1 MELLE
6 AIQSRRSVKKF
17 DKTHELTDD
26 EVRQLIRCASL
37 APTSFNMQNWQFVAV
52 RDAGQKTA
60 LCKAAWNQEQ
70 VCDAALVLVLAGDLK
85 AHEDSS
91 RTLRDAPDELTEM
104 FDGMIKQFYGGNESL
119 ALQEACRSV
128 GFAGQ
133 NVMLAARDM
142 DYDTCAMIG
151 FDPKAVAEI
160 LELPEH
166 LPPLLM
172 ITVGRAAEP
181 ARKRW
186 GLLDYEEVLSLDK
199 YGERS
204 FTGPIQG

>member
-1 MELLE
+1 MELFE

-17 DKTHELTDD
+17 DKSHELTDD
-26 EVRQLIRCASL
+26 EVRHLVRCANL

-52 RDAGQKTA
+52 RDADQKAA

-70 VCDAALVLVLAGDLK
+70 VCDAAMVLVFAGDLK
-85 AHEDSS
+85 AYEDCS
-91 RTLRDAPDELTEM
+91 RTLRNAPDELTAM
-104 FDGMIKQFYGGNESL
+104 FDGMIKQFYGDNESL

-142 DYDTCAMIG
+142 GYDTCAMIG

-172 ITVGRAAEP
+172 VTVGRAAEP
-181 ARKRW
+181 ARERW
-186 GLLDYEEVLSLDK
+186 GLLAYEEVLSLDK
-199 YGERS
+199 YGARG
-204 FTGPIQG
+204 FTGPIKG

>member
-1 MELLE
+1 
-6 AIQSRRSVKKF
+6 
-17 DKTHELTDD
+17 
-26 EVRQLIRCASL
+26 
-37 APTSFNMQNWQFVAV
+37 
-52 RDAGQKTA
+52 
-60 LCKAAWNQEQ
+60 
-70 VCDAALVLVLAGDLK
+70 
-85 AHEDSS
+85 
-91 RTLRDAPDELTEM
+91 
-104 FDGMIKQFYGGNESL
+104 
-119 ALQEACRSV
+119 
-128 GFAGQ
+128 
-133 NVMLAARDM
+133 MLAARDM